1 MTSFFRVR
9 YREARVHAVLV
20 CAGGWLVSLASMATP
35 GTSSI
40 TGEPKWPDFIHF
52 YTLGTIARSGPIE
65 LLYDE
70 RGQHATQIRILPWTA
85 SDFFRPDTYPP
96 LAALL
101 FRPFT
106 SLPFVSAGLVWGL
119 LTLLT
124 YCACVLAVRSRSGRT
139 SPLHDRGFVLAAALG
154 FPAVWSLFM
163 HGQTTVIVVVAF
175 ALAWLALDTRQSRF
189 VAGLAIGLLALKPQ
203 FGILIAIVA
212 LARREWALIAGTLAS
227 VAIQAA
233 VTISLFGVN
242 ILWRYVDTARSVLL
256 TAHVPEIKPH
266 LQHSLRALTSLLPL
280 TADAVTLILLSA
292 LVAFAVADVWRRT
305 GNWRVRMGTLVIGSV
320 LVNPHLYAYDA
331 TVLVLACLWLGEE
344 VGYAV
349 WFWQRAYW
357 ITAALLFPTALVVKL
372 QISVV
377 LLMELLAQVWV
388 RTRRGEI
395 GRVDPVVSATVQ
407 CSDAKAAATR

>member
-1 MTSFFRVR
+1 
-9 YREARVHAVLV
+9 
-20 CAGGWLVSLASMATP
+20 
-35 GTSSI
+35 
-40 TGEPKWPDFIHF
+40 
-52 YTLGTIARSGPIE
+52 
-65 LLYDE
+65 
-70 RGQHATQIRILPWTA
+70 
-85 SDFFRPDTYPP
+85 
-96 LAALL
+96 
-101 FRPFT
+101 
-106 SLPFVSAGLVWGL
+106 
-119 LTLLT
+119 
-124 YCACVLAVRSRSGRT
+124 
-139 SPLHDRGFVLAAALG
+139 
-154 FPAVWSLFM
+154 
-163 HGQTTVIVVVAF
+163 
-175 ALAWLALDTRQSRF
+175 
-189 VAGLAIGLLALKPQ
+189 
-203 FGILIAIVA
+203 
-212 LARREWALIAGTLAS
+212 
-227 VAIQAA
+227 
-233 VTISLFGVN
+233 
-242 ILWRYVDTARSVLL
+242 
-256 TAHVPEIKPH
+256 
-266 LQHSLRALTSLLPL
+266 
-280 TADAVTLILLSA
+280 VTLILLSA